1 MCGFGCMDWFTNKT
15 LFLSISV
22 AFRLL
27 AGVGAAILHV
37 AVYAMAAIRWP
48 DDV

>member
-37 AVYAMAAIRWP
+37 AVYAMAAI
-48 DDV
+48 